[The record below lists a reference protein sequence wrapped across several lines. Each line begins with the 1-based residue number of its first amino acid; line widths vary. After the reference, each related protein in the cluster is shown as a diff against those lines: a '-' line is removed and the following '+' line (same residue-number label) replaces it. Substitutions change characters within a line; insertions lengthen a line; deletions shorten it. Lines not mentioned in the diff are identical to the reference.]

1 MASIIQGPSGQAPHA
16 RVTIREQILKDGD
29 GVAIR
34 KPQICRVVPKSLGG
48 EATERGIAAELYAG
62 HPERG
67 LCYPSIGN
75 AHQLIEGLA
84 VDRFTGR
91 VEGGEGTKRDPRPA
105 RPFDPQRGI
114 NVLGLYGSS

>member
-1 MASIIQGPSGQAPHA
+1 MHEDKWCTLPRLFGPVMASIIQGPSGQAPHA

-34 KPQICRVVPKSLGG
+34 KPQIRRMLPRPLGG

-75 AHQLIEGLA
+75 AQQLIEGLA
-84 VDRFTGR
+84 VDQFTG
-91 VEGGEGTKRDPRPA
+91 ES
-105 RPFDPQRGI
+105 RGRQ
-114 NVLGLYGSS
+114 GYEA